1 MESFSLIM
9 DARATASRLSNEIMA
24 DTASA
29 IRVIKDYK
37 NSPRGEYYKL
47 LQKRRY
53 HRFKKQVLSAEELKA
68 VEKRL
73 GELEMQIWGHRT
85 KTGLH

>member
-9 DARATASRLSNEIMA
+9 EARETASRLSNEIMS

-29 IRVIKDYK
+29 VRMIRDYK
-37 NSPRGEYYKL
+37 DSPRGEYYKL
-47 LQKRRY
+47 LKMRRY
-53 HRFKKQVLSAEELKA
+53 HRLKKQVLSAEELKA
-68 VEKRL
+68 VENRL
-73 GELEMQIWGHRT
+73 GVLEMQIWGHRT